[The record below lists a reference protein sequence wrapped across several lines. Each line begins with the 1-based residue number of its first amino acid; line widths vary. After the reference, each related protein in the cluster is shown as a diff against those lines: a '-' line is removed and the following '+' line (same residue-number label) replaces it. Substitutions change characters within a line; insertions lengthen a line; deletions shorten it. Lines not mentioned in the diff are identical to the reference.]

1 MLNLLFG
8 KRPNK
13 NTIRKAA
20 EHLMAIYGAT
30 TTLEVKKYLRAQG
43 YIAFQY
49 YISSKMDVICAEC
62 NWHYEFNGTFRIY
75 FIPQTQTRA
84 QSEAVPSFSDN

>member
-13 NTIRKAA
+13 ATIRRAA

-43 YIAFQY
+43 YIAFQHH
-49 YISSKMDVICAEC
+49 ISSKMDIICAEC
-62 NWHYEFNGTFRIY
+62 HWHYEFNGTFRIY
-75 FIPQTQTRA
+75 FIPQIQNQA
-84 QSEAVPSFSDN
+84 QSQAVPSFSQN